1 MAIEFSCPHCQHLL
15 RTADDKAGL
24 SAKCPACSEVIWVP
38 YSTDSDASES
48 AASAPEATES
58 ADPPEPDAAP
68 QEIGIPLAKEPG
80 PDPLDE
86 LASAS
91 ADDAT
96 GANETPQ
103 DIPRRRSAPE
113 IVCPG
118 CQATNEPGTQNC
130 RFCGTS
136 LEGVEPVEPS
146 QQATV
151 PRTPE
156 VGEAMSTA
164 WRIYSENLGLLIGST
179 LLALPL
185 GSLAVA
191 VALLP
196 VFGLVAAFGEVDGD
210 MAIVGGLFGSL
221 CSLPLL
227 AALLVPVAIGVTQLT
242 LKLATG
248 KHATISDLF
257 CGFEREGRALIPG
270 MAIVMLVV
278 LIASAIPFGIGTM
291 LIWPLTY
298 MYVHERN
305 PLGDTFTPVF
315 QSIGRRIRIRAA
327 HRDDHLR
334 DQHRHACVGVL
345 VLHWHPLCAVCHSLH
360 VRPNGGRLPAT
371 GRRTDRG
378 RPTLMRCVRASRI
391 DRCACAHYPVARTAN
406 LEPRG

>member
-58 ADPPEPDAAP
+58 ADPPEPDVAP

-136 LEGVEPVEPS
+136 LEGVEPVDQSEPRPIPS
-146 QQATV
+146 FDVGEIMVSAWKLYTQELGLMLGATV
-151 PRTPE
+151 IMTFLPALVILPCVIPIGIAAAAAAAAGDE
-156 VGEAMSTA
+156 EA
-164 WRIYSENLGLLIGST
+164 ILLIVIPAVIILLPV
-179 LLALPL
+179 LLALGAAMQLGQTKLYLNIARGDGPSIGDLFWGFKAEGRPL
-185 GSLAVA
+185 ILPALLVMVA
-191 VALLP
+191 VGALM
-196 VFGLVAAFGEVDGD
+196 LVGT
-210 MAIVGGLFGSL
+210 IL
-221 CSLPLL
+221 CCAPGILVMLSAWPALPLL
-227 AALLVPVAIGVTQLT
+227 VDRRLTGSDAIGQTIEFCKRELGQVLGVGAIAMGLQMLPSFIPYIGVILQLFAIPLAQLLIAIGYLRMSRQPTQ
-242 LKLATG
+242 
-248 KHATISDLF
+248 
-257 CGFEREGRALIPG
+257 FERWKRSTTRP
-270 MAIVMLVV
+270 
-278 LIASAIPFGIGTM
+278 ASG
-291 LIWPLTY
+291 
-298 MYVHERN
+298 
-305 PLGDTFTPVF
+305 
-315 QSIGRRIRIRAA
+315 
-327 HRDDHLR
+327 
-334 DQHRHACVGVL
+334 
-345 VLHWHPLCAVCHSLH
+345 
-360 VRPNGGRLPAT
+360 
-371 GRRTDRG
+371 
-378 RPTLMRCVRASRI
+378 
-391 DRCACAHYPVARTAN
+391 N
-406 LEPRG
+406 LA